1 MMLIFPLVYLSS
13 LIYALKNIFSKQY
26 DSILV
31 FFVFGLPIYVTTL
44 SVLDLYGLGVLIPYV
59 QYTKEMVVIFTLVLL
74 VYQMNEWPRFT
85 LLDKLVA
92 GYLIYNAIYIILPLG
107 NYGIFLKI
115 VAFKNIAF
123 FPFIYFVGRFMDPK
137 KVWLSKYQ
145 LMICVLAIVA
155 AMILLFETISDTHL
169 QTLTGYAGYNYKYQG
184 AEPAGNYGLSWTF
197 EIEGGIKR
205 FASIFANP
213 LEHAAATLLTIA
225 VLISLITK
233 KEIKNKKIFI
243 IASFAAILS
252 VIFALSRASL
262 ISFGLVL
269 YIYAIVT
276 KRKNILLAF
285 HVLFAIGVISLVYL
299 LSNNTISEFIIN
311 TFNFTNSSSI
321 SHLIEWVDGIQS
333 IYAHPLGIGMGESG
347 RVAGEL
353 GLNVGGENQLIIIG
367 VQTGLISLVLYMAIL
382 FISIRWSAILF
393 TKSSGK
399 SKQLGSLLFIFKIGM
414 IIPMLTAAVESYLY
428 ISYVSWFLTG
438 LLSTVYEHYS
448 SNNNNLEPQ

>member
-233 KEIKNKKIFI
+233 KEINNKKIFI

-438 LLSTVYEHYS
+438 LLSTVYEYYT

>member
-44 SVLDLYGLGVLIPYV
+44 SVLDLYGLGALIPYV
-59 QYTKEMVVIFTLVLL
+59 QYTKEVVVIFTLGLL
-74 VYQMNEWPRFT
+74 VYQMNERPRFT
-85 LLDKLVA
+85 LMDKLVA

-123 FPFIYFVGRFMDPK
+123 FPFIYFVGRLIEPK

-145 LMICVLAIVA
+145 LMICVLAILA
-155 AMILLFETISDTHL
+155 ASVLLFETIFDTHL

-225 VLISLITK
+225 VLISSITK

-243 IASFAAILS
+243 ITSFAAILS

-285 HVLFAIGVISLVYL
+285 HLLFVIGVMSLIYL

-321 SHLIEWVDGIQS
+321 SHVIEWVDGIQS

-353 GLNVGGENQLIIIG
+353 GLNVGGENQLIIIT

-382 FISIRWSAILF
+382 IISIKWSAILF

-399 SKQLGSLLFIFKIGM
+399 SKQLGILLFIFKIGM

-438 LLSTVYEHYS
+438 LLSTAYDSVILNKNDVE
-448 SNNNNLEPQ
+448 LQ

>member
-1 MMLIFPLVYLSS
+1 MLIFSLVYLSS
-13 LIYALKNIFSKQY
+13 LIYALKNIFSKKY

-44 SVLDLYGLGVLIPYV
+44 SVLDLYGLGVFIPYV
-59 QYTKEMVVIFTLVLL
+59 QYTKEMVVLITLGLL
-74 VYQMNEWPRFT
+74 VYQMNEWPKFT

-123 FPFIYFVGRFMDPK
+123 FPFIYFVGRFVDPK

-184 AEPAGNYGLSWTF
+184 AESAGNYGLSWTF

-233 KEIKNKKIFI
+233 KEINNKKIFI

-276 KRKNILLAF
+276 KRKKILLAF

-321 SHLIEWVDGIQS
+321 SHVIEWVDGIQS

-353 GLNVGGENQLIIIG
+353 GLNVGGENQLIIIA
-367 VQTGLISLVLYMAIL
+367 VQTGLISLFLYMAIL

-399 SKQLGSLLFIFKIGM
+399 SKQLGSLLFIFKLGM

-438 LLSTVYEHYS
+438 LLSTVYENYT

>member
-1 MMLIFPLVYLSS
+1 MLIFPLVYLSS

-155 AMILLFETISDTHL
+155 AMILLFETFSDTHL

-438 LLSTVYEHYS
+438 LLSTVYEYYT